1 MTTTIPLMER
11 RRQYRALVVEDDEAI
26 LRLVRTVLQREGF
39 AVECVR
45 NGAEAIALLREVTYE
60 LLILDLMLP
69 VLNGEAVLDFLSEEQ
84 SPSLRR
90 VIVTTASPRRMSRE
104 FLERICRILEK
115 PFDVDHLILIARE
128 CVDTDACPI
137 EVTEVH

>member
-1 MTTTIPLMER
+1 MSSVPIVER

-39 AVECVR
+39 SVECVR
-45 NGAEAIALLREVTYE
+45 NGAEAIALLRDVTYE

-69 VLNGEAVLDFLSEEQ
+69 VLNGEAVLDFLSEQQ

-90 VIVTTASPRRMSRE
+90 VIVTTASPRRMTRE

-128 CVDTDACPI
+128 CVDDDDCGV
-137 EVTEVH
+137 EVTTVR